1 MAIIPNGPRFTPA
14 DLEAAFDRVVELVQ
28 EWCHAEDYADH
39 CPKSEKDDAR
49 GVADEAKDEVLQY
62 LSHLLGGAR

>member
-28 EWCHAEDYADH
+28 EWCHAEEHATY
-39 CPKSEKDDAR
+39 CTRSEKDDAR
-49 GVADEAKDEVLQY
+49 GVADQAKDEVMAY